1 MPARAATWLVVTA
14 ALPRS
19 LNSSSAAPTPS
30 ADLMAVIG
38 QSERRQDWYR
48 DYALALGTE
57 PLEFVGSAADLDE
70 NEFRGFALVDES
82 PLSSSSTPI
91 RR

>member
-1 MPARAATWLVVTA
+1 
-14 ALPRS
+14 
-19 LNSSSAAPTPS
+19 
-30 ADLMAVIG
+30 MAVIG